1 MIEMRDSKGPDIQ
14 PALDLLSAWSPFE
27 WARQGGQQ
35 WAGASGYVNIP
46 GVDDGAGVILG
57 VDHSQ
62 VSLTITTLIGEYKC
76 VWLLGADGFMKPSTM
91 AWEPVEAA
99 DAVTEPVSNLIAQAT
114 DVVAALIV
122 AQMRWVNATY
132 RGGQA

>member
-1 MIEMRDSKGPDIQ
+1 MIEMRDSVGPDIQ
-14 PALDLLSAWSPFE
+14 PALNLMSAWGPAN
-27 WARQGGQQ
+27 WTRQGGQQ
-35 WAGASGYVNIP
+35 WAAASGYVSIP
-46 GVDDGAGVILG
+46 QVDAEAGVIVG

-62 VSLTITTLIGEYKC
+62 IRLLVSTYQGSYKA
-76 VWLLGADGFMKPSTM
+76 VWLLGDDGYMKPVKM

-99 DAVTEPVSNLIAQAT
+99 DEVTEPVSNLIAQAN

-122 AQMRWVNATY
+122 AQMRWVNVTY

>member
-1 MIEMRDSKGPDIQ
+1 MIEMRDSVGPDIQ
-14 PALDLLSAWSPFE
+14 PALDLMSAWGPAN
-27 WARQGGQQ
+27 WTRQGGQQ
-35 WAGASGYVNIP
+35 WAGASGYVSIP
-46 GVDDGAGVILG
+46 QVDAEAGVIVG

-62 VSLTITTLIGEYKC
+62 VSLTIKTWMGDYKA
-76 VWLLGADGFMKPSTM
+76 VWLLAADGFMKPSTM

-122 AQMRWVNATY
+122 AQMRWVNETY